1 MVIFYIHILLRSVRT
16 CGTMNLSF
24 TTSLSRHPKPE
35 LLCLVWTDN
44 QVTPCCHC
52 VLRSW
57 AFTALGFFLEK
68 SRSICSGTV
77 GVNSLLKKKR
87 FSFAAWM
94 GANTLASTWVC
105 KERSELWKFIF
116 SWEFARRVQDMQ
128 IRLYLPLDI

>member
-68 SRSICSGTV
+68 SCSICSGTV
-77 GVNSLLKKKR
+77 GVNSFLKNQGFLLLPGWEQTHWQAPGFAKR
-87 FSFAAWM
+87 EVNYGNLSSA
-94 GANTLASTWVC
+94 GNLPEESRTC
-105 KERSELWKFIF
+105 KLGCTF
-116 SWEFARRVQDMQ
+116 
-128 IRLYLPLDI
+128 L